1 MHNGILTPTKDEGS
15 CEFNTDLD
23 ASKITV
29 TVRAPMTIDK
39 RSVDIS
45 ITELLEIAAH
55 VTIKSIEHQRALHAR
70 LARETAAKR
79 DA

>member
-15 CEFNTDLD
+15 CDFNTNLD
-23 ASKITV
+23 AGKITV

-45 ITELLEIAAH
+45 ITDLLEIAAN
-55 VTIKSIEHQRALHAR
+55 VTIKFIEHQRELHTR
-70 LARETAAKR
+70 LMREAAAKR